1 MYGMYPKKGV
11 IKIGSDADLTI
22 WDPNLKKTIKQEF
35 LNHGSDYTP
44 YEGLDITGWPLQT
57 WLRGKCIFNNGTF
70 STTKNNGEY
79 INRDY
84 CSL

>member
-1 MYGMYPKKGV
+1 M
-11 IKIGSDADLTI
+11 
-22 WDPNLKKTIKQEF
+22 WDPNLKKTIKQEN

-44 YEGLDITGWPLQT
+44 YEGLELIGWPVQT
-57 WLRGKCIFNNGTF
+57 WLRGKCVFKDGAFSSPNNL
-70 STTKNNGEY
+70 GEY